1 MTLFITLIW
10 VAAMRLTSDNK
21 TCWEDYSEDNSI
33 FIIVI
38 PILSILLVSNIK
50 KCTDYLNYSNNQNHS
65 YQIII
70 VLLLLLHQ
78 VNLLFLISIM
88 KVVVTSLRTRS
99 SLTRQQLQVNKEFWY
114 TLEVFNSL
122 RKNILSTWY
131 LDKKSCSINID
142 SVSNAWNHKSSLFH
156 KSKTSK

>member
-1 MTLFITLIW
+1 MPLFITLIW

-99 SLTRQQLQVNKEFWY
+99 SLTRQQLQVNLHDISK
-114 TLEVFNSL
+114 NSL
-122 RKNILSTWY
+122 ILSEKTYY
-131 LDKKSCSINID
+131 LLD
-142 SVSNAWNHKSSLFH
+142 F
-156 KSKTSK
+156 

>member
-1 MTLFITLIW
+1 MPLFITLIW

-99 SLTRQQLQVNKEFWY
+99 SLTRQQLQVNLHDISK
-114 TLEVFNSL
+114 NSL
-122 RKNILSTWY
+122 ILSEKTY
-131 LDKKSCSINID
+131 HLLDI
-142 SVSNAWNHKSSLFH
+142 
-156 KSKTSK
+156 

>member
-1 MTLFITLIW
+1 
-10 VAAMRLTSDNK
+10 MRLTSDNK

-99 SLTRQQLQVNKEFWY
+99 SLTRQQLQVNKEF
-114 TLEVFNSL
+114 FQS
-122 RKNILSTWY
+122 RKRLYIHKCLSVC
-131 LDKKSCSINID
+131 L
-142 SVSNAWNHKSSLFH
+142 SVSHKTHQQLEIIIIQHSSFLHFAAFKLF
-156 KSKTSK
+156 SLL

>member
-1 MTLFITLIW
+1 MPLFITLIW

-99 SLTRQQLQVNKEFWY
+99 SLTRQQLQVNIHDISK
-114 TLEVFNSL
+114 NSL
-122 RKNILSTWY
+122 ILSEKTYY
-131 LDKKSCSINID
+131 LLDI
-142 SVSNAWNHKSSLFH
+142 
-156 KSKTSK
+156 

>member
-1 MTLFITLIW
+1 MPLFITLIW

-99 SLTRQQLQVNKEFWY
+99 SLTRQQLQVNLHDISK
-114 TLEVFNSL
+114 NSL
-122 RKNILSTWY
+122 ILSEKTYY
-131 LDKKSCSINID
+131 LLDI
-142 SVSNAWNHKSSLFH
+142 
-156 KSKTSK
+156 

>member
-1 MTLFITLIW
+1 MPLFITLIW

-99 SLTRQQLQVNKEFWY
+99 SLTRQQLQVNLHDISK
-114 TLEVFNSL
+114 NSL
-122 RKNILSTWY
+122 FLSEKTYY
-131 LDKKSCSINID
+131 LLDI
-142 SVSNAWNHKSSLFH
+142 
-156 KSKTSK
+156 